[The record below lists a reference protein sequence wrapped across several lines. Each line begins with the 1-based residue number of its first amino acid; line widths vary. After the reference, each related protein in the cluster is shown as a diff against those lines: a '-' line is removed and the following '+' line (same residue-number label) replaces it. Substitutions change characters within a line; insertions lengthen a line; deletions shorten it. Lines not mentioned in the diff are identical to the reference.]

1 MGLFMK
7 TTRQWFEQALS
18 EGYDWAEQA
27 LENMDINEPY
37 FCLSD
42 ALFSFD
48 WHDSTQGVAY
58 WTEIYNDLND
68 RGL

>member
-1 MGLFMK
+1 MK
-7 TTRQWFEQALS
+7 AKKTIRQWFEQALS
-18 EGYDWAEQA
+18 EGYEWAEQA
-27 LENMDINEPY
+27 LENMDTDELC

-42 ALFSFD
+42 ALFSFS
-48 WHDSTQGVAY
+48 WPDSPQGDAY